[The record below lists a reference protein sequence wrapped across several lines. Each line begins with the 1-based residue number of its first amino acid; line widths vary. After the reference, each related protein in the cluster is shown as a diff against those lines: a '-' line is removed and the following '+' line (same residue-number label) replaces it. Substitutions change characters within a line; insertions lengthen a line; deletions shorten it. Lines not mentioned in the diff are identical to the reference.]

1 VSAQS
6 GATSAPIRFG
16 VFAFDVLSSELR
28 RDGVRVTIG
37 EQPTQVLRLLLER
50 HGELVTREDLRAT
63 LWPDQTF
70 IDDFDQGLNAAV
82 KRLRDLLGD
91 KADDPQLIETVPR
104 RGYRFIGRVDEPEA
118 VRAPPISSSSEPGP
132 RRWTRSRALW
142 VGGCTAVV
150 ILAGA
155 VAVMWMPLRS
165 TSPPAAPAT
174 PPARVVALTTLPG
187 VESFA
192 AFSPDGNAIAF
203 TWNGEKGD
211 NFDVYVK
218 DIGSSQVRRLTK
230 DPGRDVSPVWS
241 PDGRQIAFVRFDGV
255 AGRLHITS
263 ALTASEIKVSALP
276 PVPDRLKYTLW
287 CRSIDWS
294 LDGRYIAAQYQPL
307 DGASPLPNGGIYSV
321 PVDGSAARPVTH
333 PQTPAVDSC
342 PAFSPDRRHLA
353 FASCTSSAA
362 GRCDVHVIDIDAG
375 LEATGPTRQLTKEG
389 IPDVTGVAW
398 ARDGNSVVFGTRGG
412 TLQTLWRVPIDGS
425 HRPEQIT
432 TAGFAAAVPAI
443 ARAHDRLAF
452 SRDMNDVELYRFSPD
467 VHHSP
472 GSVRPAAMANP
483 SSLRTVAA
491 SCS

>member
-263 ALTASEIKVSALP
+263 ALTLGNQSERPSAGPRQTQVHAVVQEHRLVSGRALHRRTIP
-276 PVPDRLKYTLW
+276 TVGWRFP
-287 CRSIDWS
+287 
-294 LDGRYIAAQYQPL
+294 AAERRNLLGPRRWERRTP
-307 DGASPLPNGGIYSV
+307 GHASPN
-321 PVDGSAARPVTH
+321 
-333 PQTPAVDSC
+333 
-342 PAFSPDRRHLA
+342 
-353 FASCTSSAA
+353 ASC
-362 GRCDVHVIDIDAG
+362 
-375 LEATGPTRQLTKEG
+375 RQLPC
-389 IPDVTGVAW
+389 I
-398 ARDGNSVVFGTRGG
+398 
-412 TLQTLWRVPIDGS
+412 
-425 HRPEQIT
+425 
-432 TAGFAAAVPAI
+432 
-443 ARAHDRLAF
+443 F
-452 SRDMNDVELYRFSPD
+452 SRQAP
-467 VHHSP
+467 P
-472 GSVRPAAMANP
+472 GVCQLHVFRGWP
-483 SSLRTVAA
+483 L
-491 SCS
+491 